1 MRGFLGWEAGARGGV
16 ISVTSRGF
24 PEALGNSLGPS
35 DMCPRFEDTAGAK
48 QTAEWTGVFVPP
60 IRARLRSLIDGNL
73 TLSDDD
79 VTRIPYLCGF
89 ESQITGVLSP
99 WCGVFTDAELRD
111 YAYLNDLRY
120 YYGVG
125 PGSGLP
131 ATMMTPFLDSL
142 VGLLQRGPNVTGRA
156 NDDGSSFRVPRLLM
170 AFLNDGQLNELVAA
184 SGVLDKQKPLSSTRR
199 DDDRQYM
206 VSRYGTMRG
215 TIAFEKLRCSA
226 RTGGSSSGDGGSYP
240 SHITPQNTTTGGG
253 DEATYIRIRLND
265 AVYPVPSCSSG
276 PGSSCPLDDYASRV
290 REKYADQGDWL
301 ENCNVTLEGAPT
313 RVQGASFFTD
323 LSSPFLQRIDP

>member
-1 MRGFLGWEAGARGGV
+1 M
-16 ISVTSRGF
+16 TSKGF

-35 DMCPRFEDTAGAK
+35 DMCPNFEDTSGAN

-60 IRARLRSLIDGNL
+60 IKARLQSLIDGNL

-111 YAYLNDLRY
+111 YEYLNDLRY

-142 VGLLQRGPNVTGRA
+142 VGLLQKGPNVTGKA
-156 NDDGSSFRVPRLLM
+156 VDGSSFRVPKLLM

-199 DDDRQYM
+199 DDGRQYM
-206 VSRYGTMRG
+206 VSRYSTMRG
-215 TIAFEKLRCSA
+215 TIAFEKLRCEA
-226 RTGGSSSGDGGSYP
+226 KTGGSSNGDGPGSYKS
-240 SHITPQNTTTGGG
+240 SHQPQNTTS
-253 DEATYIRIRLND
+253 DAATYIRIRLND
-265 AVYPVPSCSSG
+265 AVYPVPSCRSG
-276 PGSSCPLDDYASRV
+276 PGSSCPLDDYVSRV
-290 REKYADQGDWL
+290 QKKYADQGDWL
-301 ENCNVTLEGAPT
+301 KNCNVTLEGAPT
-313 RVQGASFFTD
+313 KVQGASFFTD